1 VELTVLAAG
10 YGSYAA
16 IRNTRAS
23 TGNDPHALSRAVANA
38 RGVVAVERFFDLHV
52 EASIQRW
59 FLNIPD
65 VVRGA
70 NVLYAT
76 AHILVT
82 AAVIVALWFAQP
94 DRYRR
99 MRTALLLSTAIALA
113 VFALLPTAPPR
124 LLPAGVG
131 AQDTLATMGGL
142 WSFRTPIIEH
152 ISDPLAAMPSLHL
165 AWAVWSSAAVA
176 PLVRSRF
183 WRRAALAY
191 PAVVGLV
198 VVITGNHWL
207 LDVVAGVLV
216 GLAGLALAGHGQAMG
231 AGSGSADTSV
241 SRLVARVRA
250 T

>member
-1 VELTVLAAG
+1 MLAGG
-10 YGSYAA
+10 YGAYAA

-23 TGNDPHALSRAVANA
+23 TATDPHALSRAMANA

-52 EASIQRW
+52 EGGIQRW
-59 FLNIPD
+59 FLSMPD
-65 VVRGA
+65 MVRGA
-70 NVLYAT
+70 NVFYAT
-76 AHILVT
+76 AHVLVT
-82 AAVIVALWFAQP
+82 ATVVVALWFAQP
-94 DRYRR
+94 DHYRR

-113 VFALLPTAPPR
+113 VFAVLPTAPPR

-131 AQDTLATMGGL
+131 AQDTLATLGGL

-165 AWAVWSSAAVA
+165 AWAVWCSAAVA
-176 PLVRSRF
+176 PLVHSRF

-198 VVITGNHWL
+198 VVITGNHWI

-216 GLAGLALAGHGQAMG
+216 GLAGLVLAGLRQAMG
-231 AGSGSADTSV
+231 SGRGSANTNV